1 LIYSDDDFD
10 NANNCVAVMKKAGVT
25 FGIKIDTP
33 GDDDYFQVP
42 MTIAKKL
49 DGSGYVERLRAKNV
63 IPLN

>member
-1 LIYSDDDFD
+1 
-10 NANNCVAVMKKAGVT
+10 MKKAGVT